1 MARSTASKSN
11 PSAAL
16 PSTALWTGRAGES
29 LAKSLSRVASK
40 RERVVVRR
48 NGKNVA
54 AIVPMEDLAA
64 LEKLEDRRDLR
75 AARKALAD
83 AKKKGEKPI
92 PWSKAKKALGL

>member
-1 MARSTASKSN
+1 M
-11 PSAAL
+11 
-16 PSTALWTGRAGES
+16 
-29 LAKSLSRVASK
+29 AKSTTREASQAFARTLARVVSK
-40 RERVVVRR
+40 RERVIVRR

-75 AARKALAD
+75 AAKKALAD

-92 PWSKAKKALGL
+92 PWAKAKKELGL

>member
-1 MARSTASKSN
+1 MARSSASKSN
-11 PSAAL
+11 SSAAP
-16 PSTALWTGRAGES
+16 PSTALWAGREGES

-40 RERVVVRR
+40 RERVIVRR

-64 LEKLEDRRDLR
+64 LEELEDRRDLR
-75 AARKALAD
+75 AAKKALAD

-92 PWSKAKKALGL
+92 PWANANN

>member
-1 MARSTASKSN
+1 MARITNREAN
-11 PSAAL
+11 QAFTRTL
-16 PSTALWTGRAGES
+16 N
-29 LAKSLSRVASK
+29 RVASK
-40 RERVVVRR
+40 RERIIVRR

-75 AARKALAD
+75 AAKKALAE

-92 PWSKAKKALGL
+92 PWAKAKKELGL